1 MLSGEVLTRRDNR
14 EERRAMEQWRETK
27 CSVPAMDG
35 ILKNIYYETVKDQS
49 QCIYKLIRS
58 VYRMRYTKYR
68 ININNEDVLKKKG
81 KENSIIVL

>member
-49 QCIYKLIRS
+49 QCIYKLIRLS
-58 VYRMRYTKYR
+58 HALYKVSYKYQQ
-68 ININNEDVLKKKG
+68 
-81 KENSIIVL
+81 